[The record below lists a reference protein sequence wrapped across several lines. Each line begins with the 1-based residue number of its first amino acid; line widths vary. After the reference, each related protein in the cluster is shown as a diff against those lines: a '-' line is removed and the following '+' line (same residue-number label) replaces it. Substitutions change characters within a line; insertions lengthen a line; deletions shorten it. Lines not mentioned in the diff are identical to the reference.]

1 MNNAWNA
8 ISAVS
13 TLLATVVALWLGLR
27 GVWISHKDAARKI
40 GVWVTQR
47 YDFNVAT
54 DSYNRFVQLHVSNE
68 GDEPVFDAN
77 VMVFTGLET
86 KEYAVGSLSAPSPIQ
101 VLAPRQ
107 QLDFD
112 ISTGIQAYDDTWKL
126 MAEVDFVDSRGVRWC
141 RDREGRLSKM
151 RGKAK
156 LINRK
161 ATVQQDIGELGRR
174 ANQFDNNP
182 AWLLNPMAVAQF
194 FLNALGDNRAF
205 SEGKYEPLLATEAEG
220 WESVDWAA
228 CRIQWAKLLPTSFVQ
243 YPAPR
248 IAQIKLAERKLEG
261 KQVANGSYLLQ
272 VKIMTLTLGERGW
285 RIYGIGYP
293 LPPERILLP
302 HISEESQ

>member
-1 MNNAWNA
+1 
-8 ISAVS
+8 
-13 TLLATVVALWLGLR
+13 
-27 GVWISHKDAARKI
+27 VWISHKDAARKI
-40 GVWVTQR
+40 GVWITQR

-54 DSYNRFVQLHVSNE
+54 DGYNRFVQLHVSNE

-86 KEYAVGSLSAPSPIQ
+86 KEYAVGPLSAPSPIQ
-101 VLAPRQ
+101 VLALRQ

-126 MAEVDFVDSRGVRWC
+126 MAEVDFVDSRGVRWR

-174 ANQFDNNP
+174 ANQFDNDLT
-182 AWLLNPMAVAQF
+182 WLLNPMAVACT
-194 FLNALGDNRAF
+194 FLNALGDDRAF
-205 SEGKYEPLLATEAEG
+205 SEKNYEQWLATEAGG

-228 CRIQWAKLLPTSFVQ
+228 CRIQWAKLLPTDFVQ

-248 IAQIKLAERKLEG
+248 IAQIKLAERKFEG
-261 KQVANGSYLLQ
+261 KQAANGSYLLQ
-272 VKIMTLTLGERGW
+272 VKIMTLTLGGNGW
-285 RIYGIGYP
+285 RIYGIVYP

-302 HISEESQ
+302 HISENSQ